1 MRQHSDYVLCFCI
14 FSFHYFLFPKLNICG
29 WCVIGNF
36 FYPFV
41 QKTKKNSND
50 IGIGMQ
56 KCESFYFYGRHKKVT
71 LSNSMKTST
80 YFPFVTLLR
89 VTTTTIAGFCVSFLW
104 IFLADWK
111 KLLFFTQA
119 SSKNLKVFSGFL
131 TLSSHS
137 WKLRRCVEDWKS

>member
-1 MRQHSDYVLCFCI
+1 MYRII
-14 FSFHYFLFPKLNICG
+14 FSLHYFLFPKLNICG
-29 WCVIGNF
+29 WFVIGNF

-41 QKTKKNSND
+41 QKTKKIQMILELACKNVKVLFLRSS
-50 IGIGMQ
+50 Q
-56 KCESFYFYGRHKKVT
+56 KVT